1 MGGLYI
7 NIMNRTT
14 REEYN
19 NYPLGFYHLCLDRL
33 EGRKLFYS
41 DNDYRMGM
49 AGMGLST
56 LKFGVTTYAFEL
68 MHNHLHDILRATGEQ
83 CMQVFSYM
91 KRRISEQLI
100 KNGYPPLPDNYGC
113 KLRPITN
120 ENDLRDQIIYSVRNP
135 YEKGYCVPG
144 GHRWGSSYLYFNEL
158 ASFIRG
164 EKVSS
169 MSQTRVR
176 AQIGSKETLPP
187 DWEIHPVLGV
197 LPRNFVKAEEVM
209 RLFASPKDFHTRLVK
224 EYETAVVIAR
234 SLGEEIEFSMN
245 EVRDI
250 ANTEL
255 RNTYPG
261 RLFKSLSREEK
272 CIVAVNLNERLG
284 LSPRQ
289 LSQTLYL
296 SELTITQAIRSK
308 DYGII
313 K

>member
-1 MGGLYI
+1 
-7 NIMNRTT
+7 MNRST

-41 DNDYRMGM
+41 EEDCRMGM
-49 AGMGLST
+49 AGIALST
-56 LKFGVTTYAFEL
+56 LKYNVETYAFEL
-68 MHNHLHDILRATGEQ
+68 MPNHLHDVLRATGEQ
-83 CMQVFSYM
+83 CMQVFSFI
-91 KRRISEQLI
+91 KRRLSDQLI

-113 KLRPITN
+113 KLRPILDD
-120 ENDLRDQIIYSVRNP
+120 NDLRDQVIYTARNP
-135 YEKGYCVPG
+135 YEKGFCAPG
-144 GHRWGSSYLYFNEL
+144 GHRWGSSYLYFNDMATL
-158 ASFIRG
+158 IRG
-164 EKVSS
+164 DKVSS
-169 MSQTRVR
+169 LSQARVR
-176 AQIGSKETLPP
+176 TLIGSKKSLPP

-209 RLFASPKDFHTRLVK
+209 SLFASPKEFLTRLVK

-234 SLGEEIEFSMN
+234 SLGEEVEFSMN
-245 EVRDI
+245 EVREI

-289 LSQTLYL
+289 LSQALYL
-296 SELTITQAIRSK
+296 SELTISQAIRSK